1 MVLPPA
7 FRPDFNSLFSCSIS
21 SRADSTVK
29 KYLKEINKFLLW
41 CGTRKIVL
49 QLSFSSCCCRP
60 LSICL
65 L

>member
-1 MVLPPA
+1 MVLLPA

-29 KYLKEINKFLLW
+29 KYLKEIKFLLW

-60 LSICL
+60 LSIGL